1 MKRYI
6 SALIPPLVV
15 LYSATPLSHASEL
28 TEILVTAEFRDTPLQ
43 SQSAST
49 SVLTG
54 DNLQQ
59 RAAQDLKDA
68 LSSAPNVNFSSG
80 SSRPRF
86 FQIRGIGE
94 RSQFIEPLNAS
105 VGFVIDG
112 VDYSGMGVP
121 GTLFDVAQIEV
132 LRGPQGTLHGANA
145 LAGLINVTTGEP
157 QAEPEL
163 SVSAT
168 AAEYDTW
175 DLGIVGAGPLI
186 DDVLLY
192 RMAVSNYQSDG
203 FIDNA
208 YLGTDD
214 VNNRDETSIRG
225 KLRWLVDADNT
236 LDLSLSYADVD
247 NGYDAFSLDNTRSTL
262 SDQPGRDTLESTAL
276 SLSWNRATQAVDI
289 EAQLSVASSELE
301 YSYDVDWSFVG
312 IAPDFEFSAFDSYA
326 RDRDSYSAQLRFS
339 SAQDTTLFGRDNE
352 WVAGLYYL
360 GDREDLLR
368 QYDFLAQDFSSRYD
382 TDTFAAFGQLRTD
395 LGHNLSLVSGLRVER
410 RNTAYRDNN
419 DVAADPGDTLWGGR
433 LAVEYLSTESTLIYA
448 SIARGYS
455 ANGVNAGILSS
466 QGISGDPDIIASL
479 SQLET
484 FDSESLI
491 NYELGYKAS
500 YMEERLRVRLAIFY
514 MDRQDQQVGG
524 SLVVPRD
531 NGSTDFIDYTDNAA
545 QGNNYGL
552 ELELE
557 YQASDRLALYANL
570 GLLETEFDD
579 YINADEVDL
588 SGRDQAQAPAYQYAV
603 GGRVELGAGF
613 YTRLDIEGKDE
624 FFFSDRHEVK
634 SPSYNL
640 VNLRLGFEKD
650 QWSLAVWAR
659 NLTDEDYFVRAFGTF
674 GNDPRKEYALEPY
687 YQYGDPRVIG
697 FSANYSFF

>member
-1 MKRYI
+1 MKRYTF
-6 SALIPPLVV
+6 SLIPSFAV
-15 LYSATPLSHASEL
+15 LYLVTPLAHASGL
-28 TEILVTAEFRDTPLQ
+28 TEILVTAEFRDTPLH

-68 LSSAPNVNFSSG
+68 LSVAPNVNFSSG

-112 VDYSGMGVP
+112 IDYSGLGVP

-157 QAEPEL
+157 QTEPEL
-163 SVSAT
+163 SISAT
-168 AAEYDTW
+168 AAEYNTW
-175 DLGIVGAGPLI
+175 DLGIVSAGPLI
-186 DDVLLY
+186 DDTLLY
-192 RMAVSNYQSDG
+192 RLAVSDYQSDG
-203 FIDNA
+203 FIEND
-208 YLGTDD
+208 YLGVDD
-214 VNNRDETSIRG
+214 SNNRDETSIRG

-236 LDLSLSYADVD
+236 IDLSLSHADID

-262 SDQPGRDTLESTAL
+262 SDEPGRDTLESNAL
-276 SLSWNRATQAVDI
+276 SLSWNRATQTVDI
-289 EAQLSVASSELE
+289 EAQLSVASSEME

-312 IAPDFEFSAFDSYA
+312 IAPDSEFSAFDLYA
-326 RDRDSYSAQLRFS
+326 RDRDSYSAQLRLS
-339 SAQDTTLFGRDNE
+339 SAQDTNLFGRDNE
-352 WVAGLYYL
+352 WVVGLYYL

-368 QYDFLAQDFSSRYD
+368 QYDFLAQDFNSRYD

-395 LGHNLSLVSGLRVER
+395 LGSNFSLVSGLRLER
-410 RNTAYRDNN
+410 RNTTYSDNN

-433 LAVEYLSTESTLIYA
+433 LALEYFSTESALIYA
-448 SIARGYS
+448 SVARGYS

-466 QGISGDPDIIASL
+466 QGISEDSNIIASL
-479 SQLET
+479 SQLED

-491 NYELGYKAS
+491 NYELGYKAR
-500 YMEERLRVRLAIFY
+500 YMEERVRVRLALFY
-514 MDRQDQQVGG
+514 MDRKDQQVGG

-531 NGSTDFIDYTDNAA
+531 NGSTEFIGYTDNAA

-552 ELELE
+552 ELEVE
-557 YQASDRLALYANL
+557 YQANDRLALYANL
-570 GLLETEFDD
+570 GLLEAEFDD
-579 YINADEVDL
+579 YINADGLDL
-588 SGRDQAQAPAYQYAV
+588 AGRDQAQAPAYQYAV
-603 GGRVELGAGF
+603 GGRLELGAGF

-624 FFFSDRHEVK
+624 FFFSDRHEVE

-640 VNLRLGFEKD
+640 VHLRLGFEKD
-650 QWSLAVWAR
+650 HWSLALWAR

-674 GNDPRKEYALEPY
+674 GNDPRKGYELEPY

-697 FSANYSFF
+697 FSANYNFF

>member
-339 SAQDTTLFGRDNE
+339 SAQDTTLFGHDNE

-395 LGHNLSLVSGLRVER
+395 LDHNLSLVSGLRVER

-433 LAVEYLSTESTLIYA
+433 LAVEYLSTESALIYA

-500 YMEERLRVRLAIFY
+500 YMEERLRVRLALFY